1 MHRHNI
7 NVYVKPMCGGVERC
21 MHATQTTL
29 GSDFPRGEDTGT
41 YLGFSVQS
49 KSGFF
54 FRISR
59 FAVFS
64 VKRYFPRST
73 LSLRNIITGFMLMGP
88 GSPAFFGIL
97 APLNPH
103 LNLTWQPDVA

>member
-1 MHRHNI
+1 
-7 NVYVKPMCGGVERC
+7 
-21 MHATQTTL
+21 MHATQGTL

-54 FRISR
+54 FRIIVR

-64 VKRYFPRST
+64 VKRYFPT
-73 LSLRNIITGFMLMGP
+73 ENTLRNIITGFMLMGS
-88 GSPAFFGIL
+88 GYKVVYFL
-97 APLNPH
+97 
-103 LNLTWQPDVA
+103 

>member
-1 MHRHNI
+1 MHRPNI
-7 NVYVKPMCGGVERC
+7 NVYVKPMCGRVERC

-54 FRISR
+54 FRNIVR

-64 VKRYFPRST
+64 VKRYFPT
-73 LSLRNIITGFMLMGP
+73 ENTLRNIILV
-88 GSPAFFGIL
+88 L
-97 APLNPH
+97 C
-103 LNLTWQPDVA
+103 